1 MLFLFLISRFFF
13 SIECWFCLNL
23 SLICLPAL
31 LSANIYIYIHT
42 SIYIIFL
49 SQNDGSVNDEDY
61 SYEMVVLN
69 DGNGDIST
77 ACFCIKPHCCRCR
90 VTDIYINDYKITQ

>member
-1 MLFLFLISRFFF
+1 MLVLPKPFSYLFTSFVK
-13 SIECWFCLNL
+13 CK
-23 SLICLPAL
+23 
-31 LSANIYIYIHT
+31 YIYIHT